1 MTVYLDHNATTPLDP
16 RVLEAMLPYLGS
28 EFGNPS
34 SVHAYGRAARA
45 ALETAREQVA
55 LLVNAQASQVVF
67 TSGGTEANNL
77 ALLGGTAELPP
88 ARIAITAIEHDSVR
102 APAKRLVSRGWQ
114 LDIIAVNRRG
124 QVDPEVFS
132 AAIHADTR
140 LVSIMLAN
148 NESGVVQDIAALT
161 GRARSSGAIVHTDAV
176 QAAGKIAI
184 DFSACGA
191 HLMSLSAHKLYG
203 PKGVGALIVD
213 KTREVQSVVSG
224 GSQERGVRP
233 GTENVAGIVGFGAA
247 AEIAQAELQD
257 SAIRQGALRDH
268 LEAALRDVT
277 GLVIFGSD
285 AVRVP
290 NTLQI
295 SVTGI
300 EGETL
305 LLQLDRAGFAV
316 SSGSACAAGHNA
328 PSPVLIAMGVL
339 PEVARGALRISLG
352 RSTTRQQ
359 VDEFARVFRDRVAQ
373 LRSGIERPALA
384 RL

>member
-1 MTVYLDHNATTPLDP
+1 M
-16 RVLEAMLPYLGS
+16 
-28 EFGNPS
+28 
-34 SVHAYGRAARA
+34 
-45 ALETAREQVA
+45 
-55 LLVNAQASQVVF
+55 
-67 TSGGTEANNL
+67 
-77 ALLGGTAELPP
+77 
-88 ARIAITAIEHDSVR
+88 
-102 APAKRLVSRGWQ
+102 
-114 LDIIAVNRRG
+114 
-124 QVDPEVFS
+124 
-132 AAIHADTR
+132 
-140 LVSIMLAN
+140 
-148 NESGVVQDIAALT
+148 
-161 GRARSSGAIVHTDAV
+161 
-176 QAAGKIAI
+176 
-184 DFSACGA
+184 
-191 HLMSLSAHKLYG
+191 
-203 PKGVGALIVD
+203 IVD
-213 KTREVQSVVSG
+213 KTLEVQSVVSG

-295 SVTGI
+295 SVAGI

-305 LLQLDRAGFAV
+305 LLQLDRTGFAV

-359 VDEFARVFRDRVAQ
+359 VDEFARVFRDSVAQ
-373 LRSGIERPALA
+373 LRSGIERPTVA
-384 RL
+384 RV

>member
-16 RVLEAMLPYLGS
+16 RVLEAMLPYLGG

-34 SVHAYGRAARA
+34 SVHAYGRVARA
-45 ALETAREQVA
+45 ALDTAREQVA
-55 LLVNAQASQVVF
+55 SLVNAQASQVVF

-77 ALLGGTAELPP
+77 ALRGAAAELPVGRL
-88 ARIAITAIEHDSVR
+88 AVSAIEHDSVR
-102 APAKRLVSRGWQ
+102 APAKRLSGRGWQ
-114 LDIIAVNRRG
+114 LDVITVDRNG
-124 QVDPEVFS
+124 QVTPDALMV
-132 AAIHADTR
+132 AMHADTR

-148 NESGVVQDIAALT
+148 NESGVVQDIALLAAQ
-161 GRARSSGAIVHTDAV
+161 ARSRGAIVHCDAV

-213 KTREVQSVVSG
+213 KTLELQSLVNG

-247 AEIAQAELQD
+247 ADIARTELEEG
-257 SAIRQGALRDH
+257 AARQKALRDH
-268 LEAALRDVT
+268 LELALRDVP
-277 GLVIFGSD
+277 GLVIFGSE
-285 AVRVP
+285 APRVP

-295 SVTGI
+295 SVAGI

-305 LLQLDRAGFAV
+305 LLQLDKAGFAV

-328 PSPVLIAMGVL
+328 PSPVLIAMGVA

-352 RSTTRQQ
+352 RSTTRRQL
-359 VDEFARVFRDRVAQ
+359 DEFARAFHACVTQ
-373 LRSGIERPALA
+373 LRAGLERPAAAPL
-384 RL
+384 